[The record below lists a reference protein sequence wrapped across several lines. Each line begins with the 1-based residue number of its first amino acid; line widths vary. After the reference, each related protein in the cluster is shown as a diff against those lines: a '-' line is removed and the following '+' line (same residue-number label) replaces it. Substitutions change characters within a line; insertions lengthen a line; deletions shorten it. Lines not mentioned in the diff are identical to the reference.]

1 MSWVYVGS
9 LSQGGNICGKLRL
22 DLSNLDGHGWEL
34 KDLNQIHKSGHLLLL
49 PVESEVL
56 MMAYD
61 ISHFN
66 EVCLSHICS

>member
-22 DLSNLDGHGWEL
+22 SNLDGHGWEL
-34 KDLNQIHKSGHLLLL
+34 KDLNQVHKSGHLLPL

-61 ISHFN
+61 LSHFN
-66 EVCLSHICS
+66 EVRLSHTCS